1 MAFGVKLQVC
11 TKVTHS
17 CQREDQLRC
26 LAEDRF
32 WTYHPGKAIC
42 RSKQK
47 DLKIPVIPVVVHVG
61 NKADDNHGD
70 PGSHDDKNASV
81 DGRNPAQVDR

>member
-1 MAFGVKLQVC
+1 MLFFKNYDDASYDGGDV
-11 TKVTHS
+11 
-17 CQREDQLRC
+17 D
-26 LAEDRF
+26 D
-32 WTYHPGKAIC
+32 
-42 RSKQK
+42 
-47 DLKIPVIPVVVHVG
+47 G